1 MAVEA
6 RSLVGM
12 VVVVSGCTYCCG
24 GRGRYGG
31 GGCGVGGGYSDSGI
45 GIKFVAVMTKTKIL
59 KIFNKSSFFS

>member
-1 MAVEA
+1 M
-6 RSLVGM
+6 
-12 VVVVSGCTYCCG
+12 VVSGCTYCCG

-45 GIKFVAVMTKTKIL
+45 GIKFVAVMTKNKIL